1 MHVTFEEG
9 TSAAWLYT
17 LLKPHAFADRC
28 RHERRVAEDSSAA
41 IRRVWAIPCG
51 GQEVHPRDIFGDR
64 QYLRAIYSPRHR
76 AEWLGKITEASVR
89 RRAELLH
96 RQAKKELLAE
106 GRKHKATKLLRQI
119 PSIGPI
125 RSVLLVALLQTPH
138 RFRTKR
144 QLWTY
149 SGLALETRNSGEY
162 RFQGGQLK
170 RSKKVFAIRGL
181 NKNHNHDLKNAHDVI
196 FTNHSQPCLGLVKK
210 AFDCWYSSNEGAAL
224 SSLHFRRAVRGTPTA
239 FFDFPPM
246 GRGMDSN
253 G

>member
-1 MHVTFEEG
+1 MNDSKYIGLDVHQATISATVLDAEGKLVMEAILETKAETVLQFIHGLRGSLHVTFEEG

-119 PSIGPI
+119 
-125 RSVLLVALLQTPH
+125 
-138 RFRTKR
+138 
-144 QLWTY
+144 
-149 SGLALETRNSGEY
+149 
-162 RFQGGQLK
+162 
-170 RSKKVFAIRGL
+170 
-181 NKNHNHDLKNAHDVI
+181 
-196 FTNHSQPCLGLVKK
+196 
-210 AFDCWYSSNEGAAL
+210 
-224 SSLHFRRAVRGTPTA
+224 
-239 FFDFPPM
+239 
-246 GRGMDSN
+246 
-253 G
+253 